1 MRVIILKIKKIF
13 MVMIMIKVAVT
24 GALGRMGSNI
34 IKTITQ
40 QEDMKVVCAFEVPN
54 HPKKERMLES

>member
-1 MRVIILKIKKIF
+1 
-13 MVMIMIKVAVT
+13 MIMIKVAVT